1 MATLEQLTSALI
13 QADAAGN
20 SADAQVFADEIRKMR
35 QASPVAKPAPQE
47 RIDPTG
53 SVGENFMAGLGK
65 SFADTGRGLKQLI
78 DVPAQYLEQKFGGQG
93 VGRALGLPTA
103 QESAQATQADI
114 DEAKRLDAPLMR
126 TAGGL
131 IGNIVGQTA
140 MFAVPGMAIA
150 RAAPVVGAANLVG
163 RVAPKAASLVAP
175 AISGAAIGAA
185 QPVATGDSRLEQSAF
200 GAVGGAAGQ
209 ILSNGIGKLAAGA
222 KSAVSP
228 EVAKLLEAA
237 RARGIPVTADQA
249 LNSKPLNALRAAL
262 DYVPFS
268 GSGAVKD
275 GQQRAFN
282 KAISSTVGETSENVG
297 TALQS
302 AEKRLSAEFDAMLK
316 NNDIRTSGRFLE
328 SLNGI
333 REGAK
338 NELSE
343 SQMSVVNAQLHNL
356 VTKLD
361 ADGVINGQAAYN
373 VKKSLDRLASSN
385 DSTLAY
391 WAKQIRGTVMDELND
406 SAGPEAAKAF
416 AKTREQWGNLRELQK
431 MVQAGAEGNITP
443 ARLANNRNIRSQ
455 DLSEIRDIGAQFLKG
470 RFGDSGTTQRAA
482 GLGAL
487 FGGALLEPTTALTA
501 AGVGSTVG
509 RGANALL
516 SSPAAT
522 NYLMR
527 GSPTLGAALPYTNA
541 LLPVTGAASVNAL
554 K

>member
-1 MATLEQLTSALI
+1 MATLEQLSSALVK
-13 QADAAGN
+13 ADAAGN
-20 SADAQVFADEIRKMR
+20 VDDARALASEIRRLK
-35 QASPVAKPAPQE
+35 QGAPAKPSAPQE
-47 RIDPTG
+47 APSATG
-53 SVGENFMAGLGK
+53 SFTENLMAGLGK
-65 SFADTGRGLKQLI
+65 SFVDTGRGFKQLI
-78 DVPAQYLEQKFGGQG
+78 DIPAAALERAFGGEG
-93 VGRALGLPTA
+93 ASKALGMPTA

-114 DEAKRLDAPLMR
+114 DEAKVRDAPLMR
-126 TAGGL
+126 TGGGL
-131 IGNIVGQTA
+131 VGNIAGQTA
-140 MFAVPGMAIA
+140 QFAVPGTAIA
-150 RAAPVVGAANLVG
+150 KAAPTLRAASAVSSF
-163 RVAPKAASLVAP
+163 APKAATLVAP

-228 EVAKLLEAA
+228 EVTKLLEAA

-333 REGAK
+333 RDGAK

-391 WAKQIRGTVMDELND
+391 WAKQIRGTVMDELNE

-431 MVQAGAEGNITP
+431 MVQAGAEGNISP
-443 ARLANNRNIRSQ
+443 ARLGNNKNIRSQ